1 MGDTN
6 VQECK
11 CCREEWDCINGLCE
25 MCSDYNY
32 KLQKQSDLLTLGL
45 LQEKQTVVKLQ
56 VEIEKLRQVILLA
69 PGENEADFRYKYN
82 KWWDTY
88 YREIRTPGC
97 NLLSIEQVLK
107 GGEE

>member
-45 LQEKQTVVKLQ
+45 LQEKNEVNRLKDDF
-56 VEIEKLRQVILLA
+56 LRVSSAVHRGDIMALA
-69 PGENEADFRYKYN
+69 DIVDQA
-82 KWWDTY
+82 
-88 YREIRTPGC
+88 
-97 NLLSIEQVLK
+97 LK
-107 GGEE
+107 GGEK